1 MFGHYLMELRHLR
14 YFLAVAE
21 ELNFTRAATRVGIG
35 QPPLSQQIRALE
47 QEVGAA
53 LFRRLP
59 QGAELTEAGQALL
72 PEARETLAQAER
84 AMRHA
89 RRGARGELGRLRL
102 GFTSSA
108 AFNGIMAA
116 AVSAFRRAYP
126 DVDLSLEETA
136 TTRLLDRLASED
148 LDAVFIRL
156 GPLDPGGLRLRVLA
170 DESMMIVLPAR
181 HPLAA
186 SSHVKLAELSKEP
199 FVLFPRLAG
208 PSLFDGII
216 AACHAAGFD
225 PILGQEAPQ
234 FTSAVNLVAA
244 ELGVSL
250 VPASMMQVQVPGVV
264 YLPIQGKAPVA
275 RLVLATRLH
284 ETRIVTRNFT
294 TMVACEQRV
303 DETI

>member
-1 MFGHYLMELRHLR
+1 MELRHLR

-21 ELNFTRAATRVGIG
+21 ELNFTRAAARLGIG
-35 QPPLSQQIRALE
+35 QPPLSQQISALE
-47 QEVGAA
+47 REVGAA

-59 QGAELTEAGQALL
+59 RGVALTEAGQALL

-89 RRGARGELGRLRL
+89 TRGARGELGRLRL

-108 AFNGIMAA
+108 AFNSVMAA
-116 AVSAFRRAYP
+116 SVSAFRRAYP
-126 DVDLSLEETA
+126 GVELTLEETA
-136 TTRLLDRLASED
+136 TTKLLDRLASED

-156 GPLDPGGLRLRVLA
+156 GHLDPEGVRLRVLV
-170 DESMMIVLPAR
+170 DEPMMIVLSAR
-181 HPLAA
+181 HRLAA
-186 SSHVKLAELSKEP
+186 SGGLKLDQLSTEP
-199 FVLFPRLAG
+199 FVLFPRQAG

-216 AACHAAGFD
+216 AKCRSAGFD
-225 PILGQEAPQ
+225 PVLGQEAPQ

-264 YLPIQGKAPVA
+264 YLPILGAAPVA

-284 ETRIVTRNFT
+284 ESRAVIRNFVT
-294 TMVACEQRV
+294 VVAREQSGS
-303 DETI
+303 DAA

>member
-1 MFGHYLMELRHLR
+1 MELRHLR

-21 ELNFTRAATRVGIG
+21 ELNFTRAAARLGIG
-35 QPPLSQQIRALE
+35 QPPLSQQISALE
-47 QEVGAA
+47 REVGAA

-59 QGAELTEAGQALL
+59 RGVALTEAGQALL

-89 RRGARGELGRLRL
+89 TRGARGELGRLRL

-108 AFNGIMAA
+108 AFNSVMAA
-116 AVSAFRRAYP
+116 SVSAFRRAYP
-126 DVDLSLEETA
+126 GVELTLEETA
-136 TTRLLDRLASED
+136 TTKLLDRLASED

-156 GPLDPGGLRLRVLA
+156 GHLDPEGVRLRVLV
-170 DESMMIVLPAR
+170 DEPMMIVLSAR
-181 HPLAA
+181 HRLAA
-186 SSHVKLAELSKEP
+186 SGGLKLDQLSTEP
-199 FVLFPRLAG
+199 FVLFPRQAG

-216 AACHAAGFD
+216 AKCRSAGFD
-225 PILGQEAPQ
+225 PVLGQEAPQ

-250 VPASMMQVQVPGVV
+250 VPASIMQVQVPGVV
-264 YLPIQGKAPVA
+264 YLPILGAAPVA

-284 ETRIVTRNFT
+284 ESRAVIRNFVT
-294 TMVACEQRV
+294 VVAREQSGP
-303 DETI
+303 DAA

>member
-1 MFGHYLMELRHLR
+1 MELRHLR

-21 ELNFTRAATRVGIG
+21 ELNFTRAAARLGIG
-35 QPPLSQQIRALE
+35 QPPLSQQISALE
-47 QEVGAA
+47 REVGAA

-59 QGAELTEAGQALL
+59 RGVALTEAGQALL

-89 RRGARGELGRLRL
+89 TRGARGELGRLRL

-108 AFNGIMAA
+108 AFNSVMAA
-116 AVSAFRRAYP
+116 SVSAFRRAYP
-126 DVDLSLEETA
+126 GVELTLEETA
-136 TTRLLDRLASED
+136 TTKLLDRLASED

-156 GPLDPGGLRLRVLA
+156 GHLDPEGVRLRVLV
-170 DESMMIVLPAR
+170 DEPMMIVLSAR
-181 HPLAA
+181 HRLAA
-186 SSHVKLAELSKEP
+186 SGGLKLDQLSTEP
-199 FVLFPRLAG
+199 FVLFPRQAG

-216 AACHAAGFD
+216 AKCRSAGFD
-225 PILGQEAPQ
+225 PVLGQEAPQ

-264 YLPIQGKAPVA
+264 YLPILGAAPVA

-284 ETRIVTRNFT
+284 ESRAVIRNFVT
-294 TMVACEQRV
+294 VVAREQSGP
-303 DETI
+303 DAA